1 MTISDLELETRL
13 RDLRVRADDIPPAP
27 ADLARTTRERYR
39 AERRRR
45 MALSAA
51 GLVAALVFVGLPVA
65 VSGLAEGPARGETAR
80 PSRSAPADTPELYD
94 LAPRGSLADDQEW
107 LDGVRALSWVPAEP
121 LGANALPSGAQLP
134 DPAAASRRVA
144 FAGDAP
150 SGRIALVL
158 GMDGNALAHA
168 WFVGDRGAE
177 PDEMVLATL
186 PSLSSTGQALTLL
199 DAPSPESDVLTLV
212 VVALPGDTAT
222 RAGVPVVFA
231 SGEVSEERVTISMDD
246 GIGVEEVEAPWPW
259 MLDLWIDREGA
270 FIGSIGDR
278 TDRMAAPDE
287 HLWPEI
293 PPADPRGLIDRTQRD
308 MAEMTIGTQL
318 SRYGLTP
325 EQAQPTLLAAG
336 PLGTYVGTYGELYG
350 FTFPSGALGAWAV
363 SYTPGRVDASS
374 QQFDLP
380 PMPAGEAL
388 LDRVIAVQLSAG
400 LLVSA
405 PSGVT
410 AEALDASGAVL
421 ATVQLERGTGS
432 GPLNDPGAVTVRIRD
447 AAGAVVAEAPIEGI
461 GR

>member
-1 MTISDLELETRL
+1 VTISDLELETRL
-13 RDLRVRADDIPPAP
+13 RDLRARADDIPPAP

-45 MALSAA
+45 IALSAA

-65 VSGLAEGPARGETAR
+65 VSGLADGPARGETAR
-80 PSRSAPADTPELYD
+80 PSRSAPAVSPELYD

-121 LGANALPSGAQLP
+121 VDPNALPPGVLLP

-144 FAGDAP
+144 FAGDVP

-158 GMDGNALAHA
+158 GMDGNSLAHA
-168 WFVGDRGAE
+168 WFVGDRGAD

-186 PSLSSTGQALTLL
+186 PSLSSTGQALTLI

-222 RAGVPVVFA
+222 RAVVPVVFA
-231 SGEVSEERVTISMDD
+231 SGEVSEERVPIPMDD
-246 GIGVEEVEAPWPW
+246 GIGVAEIEAPWPW
-259 MLDLWIDREGA
+259 ILDLWIDRAGA

-278 TDRMAAPDE
+278 TDRAAPPDM

-293 PPADPRGLIDRTQRD
+293 PPADPRGLVDRTQRD

-318 SRYGLTP
+318 SRYGLTA
-325 EQAQPTLLAAG
+325 EQARPTLLAAG

-350 FTFPSGALGAWAV
+350 FTFPSGAIGGWVV

-374 QQFDLP
+374 QQLDLR
-380 PMPAGEAL
+380 PMPAGAPL
-388 LDRVIAVQLSAG
+388 LDRVIAVQVSAG

-405 PSGVT
+405 PGGVT
-410 AEALDASGAVL
+410 AEALDRSGAVL
-421 ATVQLERGTGS
+421 TSVPLERGAGS

-447 AAGAVVAEAPIEGI
+447 AAGTVVAEAPIERF